1 MSCKDCVFKGIFQ
14 DMGASSDVCNLQ
26 SNLVDAIKAC
36 ENSADCRY
44 RFTVQEAKS
53 IVIEREGGLPVIT
66 REETKSSEVENPLKT
81 ISDALKEVGESA
93 CKAIN
98 SLRKRL
104 QGLATES
111 EDTEADNEQC
121 GN

>member
-1 MSCKDCVFKGIFQ
+1 MSCRDCVFKGIFQ
-14 DMGASSDVCNLQ
+14 DMGASSDVCKLQ

-53 IVIEREGGLPVIT
+53 IVIAREGGLPVIT
-66 REETKSSEVENPLKT
+66 REETKSSEVENPLKAL
-81 ISDALKEVGESA
+81 SDALKEVGESA
-93 CKAIN
+93 CKVLN
-98 SLRKRL
+98 SLRKAFGVL
-104 QGLATES
+104 PTES

-121 GN
+121 EN